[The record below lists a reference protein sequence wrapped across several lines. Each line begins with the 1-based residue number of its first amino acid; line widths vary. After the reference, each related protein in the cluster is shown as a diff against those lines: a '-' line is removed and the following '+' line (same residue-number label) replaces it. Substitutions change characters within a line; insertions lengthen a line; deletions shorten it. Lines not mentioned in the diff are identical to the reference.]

1 MKTTPF
7 LLRFFVATI
16 LGVLAATASAAEQ
29 QLWTCGMHPQVI
41 KTEPGSCPICSMA
54 LTPVRNNAGGTAAGA
69 IHVDTATVQRMNLKT
84 AVVTRGPVE
93 REIRAVGAVDYDE
106 SGLRDVTTKYDGWI
120 ERLHVAATWT
130 AVKAGDPLFEIYSP
144 DLYNAQLN
152 YLVALGTGGG
162 RDGTLGRAALARL
175 RLFDI
180 PDAFIEE
187 ITQAGEPRRTFT
199 YRAATDGVVIEK
211 MAVAGQMMRAGE
223 RIYRLADLSS
233 VWVHAQVY
241 ENDLGFIRAGMPAIV
256 RSTFGPATEIEAR
269 IDLLLPRVEETT
281 RAATARLVLPNP
293 DGALRPGMY
302 VDVRIPARLA
312 DSAVLVPDIAVLR
325 SGERNTVFLAN
336 PDGTFAAREVKLGA
350 RSKEGYYEVLAGL
363 DVGDRIV
370 TSGQFMLDSE
380 SQLREAIQ
388 KMVRAATADAPAG
401 NAGVTPVHEVAGEA
415 LATLTALSQRLAE
428 ASAVLADD
436 DLAGYRRLLPG
447 LREALQTHL
456 RADPRSRDGALAAF
470 TDGPADPADLGSA
483 QGAFA
488 PFSTAVA
495 DLARANHIH
504 HREGLHLFECP
515 MAPDVGTGRWLQR
528 DAEIRNPFFGASML
542 MCGEELDVVPAGGG
556 AAAPVGHRH

>member
-1 MKTTPF
+1 MKTNF
-7 LLRFFVATI
+7 NLFR
-16 LGVLAATASAAEQ
+16 VLTAAIVVLIAGAAFAASE

-41 KTEPGSCPICSMA
+41 KTEPGSCPICGMA
-54 LTPVRNNAGGTAAGA
+54 LTPIRDNAAGTAAGV

-84 AVVTRGPVE
+84 GIVTRGPVE

-106 SGLRDVTTKYDGWI
+106 RGLRDVTTKYEGWI
-120 ERLHVAATWT
+120 ERLHVDATWT
-130 AVKAGDPLFEIYSP
+130 TVKAGDPLFEIYSP

-162 RDGTLGRAALARL
+162 KDGPLGRAALARL

-187 ITQAGEPRRTFT
+187 IARTGEPRRTFT
-199 YRAATDGVVIEK
+199 YLAPADGVVIEK
-211 MAVAGQMMRAGE
+211 MAIAGQMMRAGE
-223 RIYRLADLSS
+223 RIYRIADLST

-241 ENDLGFIRAGMPAIV
+241 ESDLAFIREGMPATV
-256 RSTFGPATEIEAR
+256 RTTFGPATEIQAQ
-269 IDLLLPRVEETT
+269 ISLLLPRVEETT
-281 RAATARLVLPNP
+281 RSATARLVLPNP
-293 DGALRPGMY
+293 DGALRPGMF

-325 SGERNTVFLAN
+325 SGERNTVFIAN
-336 PDGTFAAREVKLGA
+336 PDGTFGAREVKLGA
-350 RSKEGYYEVLAGL
+350 RSKEGSYEVLDGL

-388 KMVRAATADAPAG
+388 KMVRVATAGAPAG
-401 NAGVTPVHEVAGEA
+401 DAGATPVHEVSGEA
-415 LATLTALSQRLAE
+415 LGTLTALSLRLAD
-428 ASAVLADD
+428 AAAVLAAD
-436 DLAGYRRLLPG
+436 DLAGYRRQLPA
-447 LREALQTHL
+447 LREVLKAHL
-456 RADPRSRDGALAAF
+456 DADPRSRDGTFAALK
-470 TDGPADPADLGSA
+470 DGPTDPADLESA
-483 QGAFA
+483 QNAFA

-515 MAPDVGTGRWLQR
+515 MAPEVGTGRWLQR
-528 DAEIRNPFFGASML
+528 DAEIRNPFFGSGML
-542 MCGEELDVVPAGGG
+542 TCGEELDVVPAGGSTP
-556 AAAPVGHRH
+556 APVGHRH